1 MSDKTYNVELTST
14 ASKELAS
21 LKPYVEEVAK
31 IILVLEKEP
40 NAGHSLK
47 GNLHRFRAL
56 EFSLPGSGQYRAAYV
71 VIEDKQT
78 CVVFAIGPHEG
89 FYENVKLRAKA
100 IRKRHHLN

>member
-14 ASKELAS
+14 AEKELAS
-21 LKPYVEEVAK
+21 LKPYVEEIVK

-40 NAGHSLK
+40 KAGHLLK
-47 GNLHRFRAL
+47 GSLHRFRAL

-71 VIEDKQT
+71 IIEDKKT

-89 FYENVKLRAKA
+89 FYDNVKLRAKA
-100 IRKRHHLN
+100 IKKRHHIN

>member
-1 MSDKTYNVELTST
+1 MSGKTYNVELTST
-14 ASKELAS
+14 SEKELAS
-21 LKPYVEEVAK
+21 LKPYVEEVVK

-71 VIEDKQT
+71 IIEDKKT
-78 CVVFAIGPHEG
+78 CVVFAIGPHEV
-89 FYENVKLRAKA
+89 FYDNVKLRAKA
-100 IRKRHHLN
+100 IKKRHHIN

>member
-14 ASKELAS
+14 ADKELAS
-21 LKPYVEEVAK
+21 LKPYVEEVVE

-71 VIEDKQT
+71 IIEDKKT

-89 FYENVKLRAKA
+89 FYDNVKLRAKA
-100 IRKRHHLN
+100 IKKRHHIN